1 MVLIG
6 FQCTE
11 RKLFHFSMIT
21 LTTIL
26 LFLVFPNS
34 LYDNV
39 GTHEDDYEDDL
50 KTPTI
55 ENVLSLNEVR
65 HYRRTDINE
74 VFEVKQIISVLRL
87 DWKLITALLGVERT
101 GQGWTLKIIFVRQ

>member
-1 MVLIG
+1 ML
-6 FQCTE
+6 
-11 RKLFHFSMIT
+11 KYLYFS
-21 LTTIL
+21 
-26 LFLVFPNS
+26 VFPNS

-65 HYRRTDINE
+65 HYWRTDINE

-87 DWKLITALLGVERT
+87 DWKLIIAQHSSWSGAVRN
-101 GQGWTLKIIFVRQ
+101 LKNPFCMAITK

>member
-1 MVLIG
+1 MTI
-6 FQCTE
+6 
-11 RKLFHFSMIT
+11 
-21 LTTIL
+21 IL

-74 VFEVKQIISVLRL
+74 VLEVKQIISVLRL
-87 DWKLITALLGVERT
+87 DWKLITALLGVERI
-101 GQGWTLKIIFVRQ
+101 GWNLKSLLCGIKQNKVGERPQKII

>member
-1 MVLIG
+1 MY
-6 FQCTE
+6 
-11 RKLFHFSMIT
+11 RKEIIQFSLRKYFHFA
-21 LTTIL
+21 
-26 LFLVFPNS
+26 VFPNS

-65 HYRRTDINE
+65 LYWRTDINE

-87 DWKLITALLGVERT
+87 DWKLIIAQHSARSGA
-101 GQGWTLKIIFVRQ
+101 VRGGL

>member
-1 MVLIG
+1 MYIP
-6 FQCTE
+6 
-11 RKLFHFSMIT
+11 
-21 LTTIL
+21 
-26 LFLVFPNS
+26 VFPNS

-39 GTHEDDYEDDL
+39 GTHEDDFEDDL

-65 HYRRTDINE
+65 HYWKTDINE

-87 DWKLITALLGVERT
+87 DWKLITAQL
-101 GQGWTLKIIFVRQ
+101 

>member
-1 MVLIG
+1 MYRKEIIQ
-6 FQCTE
+6 FQHAKIC
-11 RKLFHFSMIT
+11 S
-21 LTTIL
+21 
-26 LFLVFPNS
+26 FLVFPNS

-39 GTHEDDYEDDL
+39 ATREDDYEDDL

-65 HYRRTDINE
+65 HYWRTDINE

-87 DWKLITALLGVERT
+87 DWKLITAQL
-101 GQGWTLKIIFVRQ
+101 

>member
-6 FQCTE
+6 FQCNG
-11 RKLFHFSMIT
+11 RKLFDFSMRIDNNP
-21 LTTIL
+21 LI
-26 LFLVFPNS
+26 LVFPNA

-65 HYRRTDINE
+65 HYRRTVINE
-74 VFEVKQIISVLRL
+74 VFVVKQIISVLRL

>member
-6 FQCTE
+6 FQCTG
-11 RKLFHFSMIT
+11 RKLFDFSMRIDNNP
-21 LTTIL
+21 LI
-26 LFLVFPNS
+26 LVFPNA

-55 ENVLSLNEVR
+55 ENVLNEVR
-65 HYRRTDINE
+65 HYRRTVINE
-74 VFEVKQIISVLRL
+74 VFVVKQIISVLRL

-101 GQGWTLKIIFVRQ
+101 GHQGWTLKINFVRQ

>member
-1 MVLIG
+1 MY
-6 FQCTE
+6 
-11 RKLFHFSMIT
+11 RKEIIRFSM
-21 LTTIL
+21 LKYL
-26 LFLVFPNS
+26 YFSVFPNS

-65 HYRRTDINE
+65 HYWRTDINE
-74 VFEVKQIISVLRL
+74 VFEVKQIILVLRL
-87 DWKLITALLGVERT
+87 DWKLIIAQHSSWSGAVRN
-101 GQGWTLKIIFVRQ
+101 LKNPFCMAITK